1 MQFQGQLSALRHRQF
16 LKYWLGSFT
25 SVGATQ
31 LQVMGLGWL
40 VWELSSSSLM
50 LGYLGAAAGIPAAA
64 LTVFGGALADRLD
77 KRLVLMVTSLLTAAL
92 LALLTYLDYTEL
104 VQVWHVI
111 VITGA
116 ISVVTGFDWPVRQSI
131 FPSLIE
137 RSDMMSAVA
146 LTTVIWQATRMVMP
160 AFGGIVIAV
169 ADTWLLFALCS
180 AGFLTMF
187 LVLLTIEVRS
197 SLIKTQHSTLGQI
210 REGLRFIV
218 HAPEFLILITLS
230 YAMCFFATSYMQLM
244 PAFADMLSANE
255 QEFGYMLS
263 IGGIGAVVGTIISSS
278 LQHSTRLGRVML
290 YAAIIYCLFI
300 YLFAA
305 VCLLDSQYSY
315 LAALAMIFL
324 SGTFNSIFMI
334 TSTGVLQLEVPD
346 ELRGRVMG
354 LHAIT
359 YNMLPLGALFTGAI
373 ASISNPSLGLG
384 VSTTIV
390 IIYLIWILLKR
401 PDIRNIDGTTLGNG

>member
-1 MQFQGQLSALRHRQF
+1 MHFRGQLSALRHRQF

-50 LGYLGAAAGIPAAA
+50 LGYLGAAAGIPAAL
-64 LTVFGGALADRLD
+64 LTIFGGALADRLD
-77 KRLVLMVTSLLTAAL
+77 KRLVLMGTSLLTAAL
-92 LALLTYLDYTEL
+92 LAMLTLLDKTEL
-104 VQVWHVI
+104 VEVWHVI
-111 VITGA
+111 FITAA

-146 LTTVIWQATRMVMP
+146 LTTFIWQATRMVMP
-160 AFGGIVIAV
+160 AFGGIVIAY
-169 ADTWLLFALCS
+169 ADTWLLFAICS
-180 AGFLTMF
+180 AGFFLMF
-187 LVLLTIEVRS
+187 LVLLSIQVQATVTARS
-197 SLIKTQHSTLGQI
+197 HSTLQQI
-210 REGLRFIV
+210 SEGFRFIV
-218 HAPEFLILITLS
+218 NTPEFFFLITLS

-244 PAFADMLSANE
+244 PAFADLLSATE

-263 IGGIGAVVGTIISSS
+263 IGGIGAVVGTLMSSN
-278 LQHSTRLGRVML
+278 LQHSQQLGKAML
-290 YAAIIYCLFI
+290 YSAIIYCLFI

-305 VCLLDSQYSY
+305 VCLLDWEFAY
-315 LAALAMIFL
+315 LLALAMIFL

-359 YNMLPLGALFTGAI
+359 YNLLPLGALFTGAI
-373 ASISNPSLGLG
+373 ASFSNPSMALGI
-384 VSTTIV
+384 STTIV
-390 IIYLIWILLKR
+390 LVYLIWILIKR
-401 PDIRNIDGTTLGNG
+401 QDIRNINGTALEQA

>member
-1 MQFQGQLSALRHRQF
+1 
-16 LKYWLGSFT
+16 
-25 SVGATQ
+25 
-31 LQVMGLGWL
+31 
-40 VWELSSSSLM
+40 M

-111 VITGA
+111 VITSA

-169 ADTWLLFALCS
+169 ADTWLLFAICS

-187 LVLLTIEVRS
+187 LALLTIEVRS

-210 REGLRFIV
+210 REGLRFIM

-278 LQHSTRLGRVML
+278 LQHSTQPHLCSAG
-290 YAAIIYCLFI
+290 
-300 YLFAA
+300 
-305 VCLLDSQYSY
+305 
-315 LAALAMIFL
+315 
-324 SGTFNSIFMI
+324 
-334 TSTGVLQLEVPD
+334 
-346 ELRGRVMG
+346 
-354 LHAIT
+354 
-359 YNMLPLGALFTGAI
+359 
-373 ASISNPSLGLG
+373 
-384 VSTTIV
+384 
-390 IIYLIWILLKR
+390 
-401 PDIRNIDGTTLGNG
+401 GTTGSASQTPSDGPQRGSTCSTQ